1 MTGSNP
7 SITTTRLANYGFKH
21 FDNQA
26 HTTNVTMT
34 QRGSRETR
42 NQGLSGKNACPK
54 LEFLNSSQILF
65 FEYYPRNLFALIQQS
80 TKLNCITNSAI
91 QQL

>member
-1 MTGSNP
+1 MS
-7 SITTTRLANYGFKH
+7 
-21 FDNQA
+21 
-26 HTTNVTMT
+26 

-42 NQGLSGKNACPK
+42 NQGLSGITRVQK

-80 TKLNCITNSAI
+80 TKLNCITNSAV